1 MVRTLGLP
9 AFSFLF
15 ALSSPTLASPSR
27 FQKSDGPNTNAEA
40 RVLVYKYADISPDVL
55 AGAERRAAIIFQEI
69 GVRVVWVDS
78 TDFKKQSQDRSDPQE
93 EQKELDLIDVVLRIV
108 PHSRTAL
115 KNSALGEALP
125 CQLGRDACI
134 ANVFMNRVG
143 EQTDV
148 EKIGLDQ
155 VLGHA
160 IAHEIGH
167 ILLGSNSHASRGLMK
182 AKWGPEDI
190 KRAGKGDLLFTPE
203 QAQVIQNNLTKLART
218 YSSKRQ

>member
-1 MVRTLGLP
+1 VVRTCTLLGCTFFV
-9 AFSFLF
+9 AFN
-15 ALSSPTLASPSR
+15 LASFAAPQTRS
-27 FQKSDGPNTNAEA
+27 QEEPKLILQAK
-40 RVLVYKYADISPDVL
+40 VMVYKYSDLAPEVL
-55 AGAERRAAIIFQEI
+55 AKAETRAEAIFQQLGIE
-69 GVRVVWVDS
+69 VVWVDS
-78 TDFKKQSQDRSDPQE
+78 TDFKKRFQDHSESEKEQE
-93 EQKELDLIDVVLRIV
+93 ELDSIDVTLRVV
-108 PHSRTAL
+108 PHSRAAL

-167 ILLGSNSHASRGLMK
+167 ILLGSNSHGSSGLMK

-203 QAQVIQNNLTKLART
+203 QAQVIQNNLANLART
-218 YSSKRQ
+218 YSSKKQ

>member
-1 MVRTLGLP
+1 MFRTFLSI
-9 AFSFLF
+9 FSFLL
-15 ALSSPTLASPSR
+15 ASSLPTLANPHT
-27 FQKSDGPNTNAEA
+27 SDVLTTNREA
-40 RVLVYKYADISPDVL
+40 RVLVYRYADVSPEML
-55 AGAERRAAIIFQEI
+55 AQAEGRATVIFQEI
-69 GVRVVWVDS
+69 GVKVTWVDS
-78 TDFKKQSQDRSDPQE
+78 LEFKKQFQDRPNGQE
-93 EQKELDLIDVVLRIV
+93 ELDLIDVVLRIV

-167 ILLGSNSHASRGLMK
+167 ILLGSNSHGSRGLMK
-182 AKWGPEDI
+182 ARWGPEDI
-190 KRAGKGDLLFTPE
+190 KRAGKGDLQFTPE
-203 QAQVIQNNLTKLART
+203 EAQVIKNNLEKLART

>member
-1 MVRTLGLP
+1 L
-9 AFSFLF
+9 AFSLS
-15 ALSSPTLASPSR
+15 ALANPQVSEET
-27 FQKSDGPNTNAEA
+27 KTNLEA
-40 RVLVYKYADISPDVL
+40 RVLVYRYADVSPDLL
-55 AGAERRAAIIFQEI
+55 AGAERRAAIIFQEV
-69 GVRVVWVDS
+69 GVKVVWVDS
-78 TDFKKQSQDRSDPQE
+78 ADFKKQLQNPSNSE
-93 EQKELDLIDVVLRIV
+93 EWEDLDLIDVVLRVV
-108 PHSRTAL
+108 PHSRAAL

-167 ILLGSNSHASRGLMK
+167 ILLGSNSHGPRGLMK
-182 AKWGPEDI
+182 ARWGPEDI

-203 QAQVIQNNLTKLART
+203 QAQVIQNNLAKLART
-218 YSSKRQ
+218 YSPKRQ